1 MASGMAPGSLG
12 IRAFWW
18 ASSGSIIFIS
28 YLLGGSRV
36 PNGITFGS
44 LFIDCLPAYSYGE
57 FFPESY
63 HLSMPSGEPCCAS
76 VARATEFMTS

>member
-57 FFPESY
+57 FSQKVIIYQCQAENRAVLRWRVP
-63 HLSMPSGEPCCAS
+63 PSL
-76 VARATEFMTS
+76 